1 MCMAVE
7 SKWPTFN
14 SGLLCAAAASH
25 LNNPSVFALFNMED
39 IGCNIAGYKVDGKL
53 VDLPFKDL
61 KLLCFL
67 EVEDHLLN
75 HHIVNLQVT

>member
-1 MCMAVE
+1 
-7 SKWPTFN
+7 
-14 SGLLCAAAASH
+14 
-25 LNNPSVFALFNMED
+25 MED

-61 KLLCFL
+61 KLLCFW